1 MLRGDWIRASI
12 GVSVFVSES
21 ICCKRV
27 LFECVNWKKSSLHFH
42 LFECLLLIC
51 FGIVC
56 NIFSQLLCF
65 LFVSVAL
72 NDAYSVVILVL
83 FHQLCFLYY
92 FLLFGSYKNLLQ
104 IPCRSQEKRKF
115 TMILLV
121 CLPFSSQPFR
131 AVFNFP
137 HFYIDILLGDYL
149 FSYPSYFFQFKIRK
163 QDGFVS
169 VWFRLFA
176 FLWCIKRLWNAKKTN
191 LLVVTLSSIWNRN

>member
-83 FHQLCFLYY
+83 FHQFCFFYIISFCSVHIRIYY
-92 FLLFGSYKNLLQ
+92 KYPVEAKKRENLPWFFLFA
-104 IPCRSQEKRKF
+104 
-115 TMILLV
+115 
-121 CLPFSSQPFR
+121 CLFR
-131 AVFNFP
+131 ANLSELCLIFP
-137 HFYIDILLGDYL
+137 I
-149 FSYPSYFFQFKIRK
+149 
-163 QDGFVS
+163 
-169 VWFRLFA
+169 
-176 FLWCIKRLWNAKKTN
+176 
-191 LLVVTLSSIWNRN
+191 SISTFC